1 MAQKKKET
9 KTEQI
14 EKDLKTFKK
23 FLQDHYVKVVKKS
36 KDGKSLVQIEGYG
49 KETK

>member
-1 MAQKKKET
+1 MARKKKET

-23 FLQDHYVKVVKKS
+23 YLTDHYVKITKKS
-36 KDGKSLVQIEGYG
+36 EDGKTLVQIEGYG
-49 KETK
+49 KEIK